1 MRRAA
6 ALLLLLM
13 AGCGLQ
19 PVYTGGSKGA
29 ATAML
34 TGIDV
39 PVIGE
44 KSGYLVRQALLDRLP
59 DANGDTRY
67 RLLVK
72 LDDSISGFGVRGD
85 DSISRERRQ
94 LRARWQ
100 LVDAAS
106 GAVLIDEA
114 ARSDA
119 GIDIVSSEYAVIA
132 AENAALERL
141 SEEIAQQIVARVAL
155 FARAES
161 QR

>member
-1 MRRAA
+1 MKRTA

-19 PVYTGGSKGA
+19 PVYSGGSQGPGA
-29 ATAML
+29 TIL

-39 PVIGE
+39 PVIPE

-59 DANGDTRY
+59 DASGERRY
-67 RLLVK
+67 KLIVK
-72 LDDSISGFGVRGD
+72 LDDSLSGFGVRGD

-100 LVDAAS
+100 LVEDAS
-106 GAVLIDEA
+106 GAVLIDAA

-141 SEEIAQQIVARVAL
+141 SEEIAQQIIARVAL
-155 FARAES
+155 FARSEAA
-161 QR
+161 R